1 MKSPTYRCLVLLI
14 FTMQNLAS
22 STRIQEFCGRPKELI
37 NKARGGV
44 RGRVTFMKFPKAITT
59 YCPKCKGHTE
69 HGVSIYKK
77 GKERTL
83 SAGARRHEREK
94 HGYGGQKWPTLK
106 RTAKTTKKQVLRL
119 TCRKCNQIVPRLG
132 IRLRKLEV
140 GA

>member
-1 MKSPTYRCLVLLI
+1 M
-14 FTMQNLAS
+14 
-22 STRIQEFCGRPKELI
+22 
-37 NKARGGV
+37 
-44 RGRVTFMKFPKAITT
+44 TFMKFPKAITT

-69 HGVSIYKK
+69 HGVSVYKK

-94 HGYGGQKWPTLK
+94 HGYGGQKWPELK